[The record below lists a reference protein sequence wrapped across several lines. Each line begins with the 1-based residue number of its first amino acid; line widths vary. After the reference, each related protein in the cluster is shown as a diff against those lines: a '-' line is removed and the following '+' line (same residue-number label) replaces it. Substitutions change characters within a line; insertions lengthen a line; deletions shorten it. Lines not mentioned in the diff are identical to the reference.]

1 MHYRPPQ
8 RQSRHQKGSV
18 LIQFS
23 LLALVL
29 LTILAVVQIGYMY
42 STKRDLQRIADLAAL
57 EAVNGINRNAEKTA
71 CMNTVDAGANS
82 IEQQWPLG
90 VTPQAASY
98 SAMVDCGAWDSS
110 KGYIS
115 GGSTFTNA
123 TRITLTGQ
131 SLQLVPFTGNRLI
144 TAEATAAIPNDAIAS
159 FSIGA
164 GVARLDKGPL
174 NNFLSM
180 LLGTKVTLS
189 AADYNGLA
197 NSKINLLGFKNAVN
211 LGAGTYDELLAT
223 TVTMKHLLETSID
236 LASKSHEATADVA
249 VNALDKI
256 LTILTPLDLSGTTI
270 HLLKNGV
277 QKGLVDLGLNK
288 LNPDTALNADVSAL
302 NLLLV
307 GLQIANKDSALKLS
321 NTGINLKPLAD
332 IELEAKIIEPPVIA
346 TGKSGIDSNGKYI
359 TTAHSGQ
366 IRAFIKLKAL
376 TVLGGKSDLLNLN
389 IPLVASVKV
398 SLPAG
403 QAIELPIYVEIGSA
417 DGRLEDIRC
426 HAQPNTHRVRI
437 GAKPGLAYAFL
448 GNASEAMSNTGKP
461 WTDLKK
467 DLFHLLNLKVQIK
480 LLLNLIP
487 LADAT
492 VALKA
497 KLDIPIENKD
507 QYQPLS
513 FDYALDK
520 PASQQDL
527 IKSVGSQ
534 QYLGASIGNAIDRN
548 LLELELDTSGLKLL
562 GLDLGVLSA
571 VVDGLVNNLVSIV
584 TGLLPV
590 LNLVLKP
597 VLALLDGAVLGPLL
611 STLGLQI
618 GYADVQLLW
627 ADCNQAQLVN

>member
-1 MHYRPPQ
+1 MHYRPSPL
-8 RQSRHQKGSV
+8 RSRNQKGSV
-18 LIQFS
+18 LIQFA

-29 LTILAVVQIGYMY
+29 LTILGVVQIGYMY

-57 EAVNGINRNAEKTA
+57 EAVNGINRNAEKST
-71 CMNTVDAGANS
+71 CMNAVDAGANS
-82 IEQQWPLG
+82 IEKQWPLD

-115 GGSTFTNA
+115 GGSIFTNA
-123 TRITLTGQ
+123 AHVTLTGQ
-131 SLQLVPFTGNRLI
+131 SLQLVPFTGNRLV
-144 TAEATAAIPNDAIAS
+144 TAQATAAIPNDAIAS
-159 FSIGA
+159 FAIGA
-164 GVARLDKGPL
+164 GVARLDEGPL

-197 NSKINLLGFKNAVN
+197 NSKINLLGFKNAVS
-211 LGAGTYDELLAT
+211 LGAGTYDELLTT
-223 TVTMKHLLETSID
+223 TVKMKQLLETSID

-256 LTILTPLDLSGTTI
+256 LTILIPLDLSGTAI
-270 HLLKNGV
+270 HLLKNGA

-321 NTGINLKPLAD
+321 NTGIDLKPIAD

-346 TGKSGIDSNGKYI
+346 TGRPGMDGSGKYL

-366 IRAFIKLKAL
+366 IRIFIRLKAL
-376 TVLGGKSDLLNLN
+376 TALGGKNDLLNLN
-389 IPLVASVKV
+389 LLVASVKV

-403 QAIELPIYVEIGSA
+403 QAIDLPIYVEVGSA
-417 DGRLEDIRC
+417 DGRLEDIMC
-426 HAQPNTHRVRI
+426 HAQLNTHRVRI

-461 WTDLKK
+461 WADLKK
-467 DLFHLLNLKVQIK
+467 DFFHLLNLKVQIK

-597 VLALLDGAVLGPLL
+597 VLALLDGVVLGPLL